1 MSKDISIFKNQS
13 QIIQSDGGRTSA
25 LGKKLADTVKFY
37 SRRIQTNNKGFFRK
51 IVNGENIGEPI
62 RDSFEAIIV
71 GMLPGVSRIYYK
83 EKYDPEGEPTLPNC
97 WSNNNDVPEPQSAD
111 KQHTNCADC
120 PQNVKGSGDNGGR
133 ACRYQRR
140 IAVLLAGDSSGDVYQ
155 FSIPAKSL
163 FGKGTGNVHPY
174 ESYVK
179 YLLANREAPDTV
191 ITQISYDLDAEGM
204 ELTFSPVRQLAAKEF
219 ALVEAAQLRPE
230 TELYTRVTVAQ
241 TDGVVKAPAVAPEI
255 KKPAVVRFEEPEE
268 GDEEGD
274 EEEVLEVAPEPVK
287 RVKRAE
293 VSASS
298 GSSVEN
304 LASVIDDWSKSR

>member
-1 MSKDISIFKNQS
+1 MSKDISIFKSQS
-13 QIIQSDGGRTSA
+13 EIIHSDGGRTSA
-25 LGKKLADTVKFY
+25 LGKKLAGTVKFY

-51 IVNGENIGEPI
+51 VVNGENIGEPI
-62 RDSFEAIIV
+62 RDSFNAIVV

-111 KQHTNCADC
+111 KQHANCANC

-155 FSIPAKSL
+155 FSVPAKSL
-163 FGKGTGNVHPY
+163 FGKGAGNVHPY

-191 ITQISYDLDAEGM
+191 ITQISYDLEAEGM
-204 ELTFSPVRQLAAKEF
+204 ELTFSPVRQLNANEF

-230 TELYTRVTVAQ
+230 TELYTRVTVSQ
-241 TDGVVKAPAVAPEI
+241 TDGVVKLPAMEPQVKQPAVT
-255 KKPAVVRFEEPEE
+255 RSEEPD
-268 GDEEGD
+268 G
-274 EEEVLEVAPEPVK
+274 EEVAEVEPIK
-287 RVKRAE
+287 RVKRREE
-293 VSASS
+293 VVAS
-298 GSSVEN
+298 GSSAEN
-304 LASVIDDWSKSR
+304 LASVIDDWSKGR